1 MTFHPTYNLSALA
14 DRLLREKRFLPLA
27 GKIRRA
33 RDLHSLATDLVMAV
47 ESLMA
52 LDAQL
57 ALPTDPDDHE
67 KLITESALLN
77 NAVILYVRATK
88 TDSRERDGFDLR
100 ARFDDAQKRAHKELC
115 DLRDSAIA
123 HFGSGGDY
131 GGEWQAELV
140 ILQFQGDEAKPAVA
154 TRRQTVDRK
163 LAHRARKQIELALGM
178 MRALALEKLA
188 EVTEAL
194 NEAVAADPEFSKEVG
209 AHPLNFDLFMKSS
222 AAADAA
228 RSSFSTGGYVK
239 GGIRHN

>member
-1 MTFHPTYNLSALA
+1 MSQDLTYNLSAFA
-14 DRLLREKRFLPLA
+14 DRLFREKRLLPLA

-47 ESLMA
+47 ESLNS
-52 LDAQL
+52 LDVLL
-57 ALPTDPDDHE
+57 ALPTDPDDHD

-77 NAVILYVRATK
+77 NALILYVRATK

-100 ARFDDAQKRAHKELC
+100 ARFDEAQKLVHKELC

-140 ILQFQGDEAKPAVA
+140 ILQFQGSEAKPAIA
-154 TRRQTVDRK
+154 TRRQTVDRN
-163 LAHRARKQIELALGM
+163 LAGRARQQIEVALEM
-178 MRALALEKLA
+178 MRALSREKLD
-188 EVTEAL
+188 EVTLAL
-194 NEAVAADPEFSKEVG
+194 NEAAAADPKFSEEVWV
-209 AHPLNFDLFMKSS
+209 HPLNFDLFMKSE

-228 RSSFSTGGYVK
+228 RASFSAGGYVK
-239 GGIRHN
+239 GGIQHS